1 MLVSIVVCVV
11 ILCGM
16 SCCGGG
22 GPEVVGFLFG
32 CSVIVGEGK
41 RFVCSVKGLVRTA
54 IDPEMGG

>member
-22 GPEVVGFLFG
+22 GPEVVGVFG

-41 RFVCSVKGLVRTA
+41 RFVCSVKGLARTA